1 MQKLVWRVKLIAD
14 FGDEAVETE
23 VEVADTIHLI
33 VRNSRFAHAS
43 DILYEFRLIDSED
56 RGFPLR
62 IEAVRLRRHES
73 LEAGHGDDS
82 CAFERRCIA

>member
-1 MQKLVWRVKLIAD
+1 MKVLKKILRLRKQVKD
-14 FGDEAVETE
+14 DRDEHE
-23 VEVADTIHLI
+23 
-33 VRNSRFAHAS
+33 S
-43 DILYEFRLIDSED
+43 YEFRLIDSED